1 MKATAT
7 CPWARVAADG
17 FGVVA
22 NVELRLLVYFGDRS
36 STLSAL
42 ISAAPGGLRGS
53 RARHD
58 PGRVLI
64 GLAVSIVDGAET
76 ISEIA
81 VLAD

>member
-22 NVELRLLVYFGDRS
+22 NVELRLLVYFGDR